1 VTRKNRPVLS
11 QTDQAARNRPSTR
24 APQAMSDKKT
34 DVVCKNCG
42 QAFSA
47 FLRDMAE
54 HNAKVTCPNCGK
66 FYDRDETMA
75 AAKDRP

>member
-11 QTDQAARNRPSTR
+11 ETGQAARNRPSIR
-24 APQAMSDKKT
+24 APQAMSDKKI

-54 HNAKVTCPNCGK
+54 HNAKVVCPNCGK
-66 FYDRDETMA
+66 VYDRDETMA
-75 AAKDRP
+75 AAKDPP

>member
-1 VTRKNRPVLS
+1 
-11 QTDQAARNRPSTR
+11 
-24 APQAMSDKKT
+24 MSDKKT

-66 FYDRDETMA
+66 VYDRDETMA